1 MSVLPIPVGLYAGY
15 ILNICR
21 MSSILM
27 HEGAIHIQRELNRVY
42 IIFIS
47 VINFN
52 PPAQLL
58 VVQNILMYL
67 FNDVGCII
75 LHVSTQVD
83 INAYSVI
90 IEKSYE

>member
-1 MSVLPIPVGLYAGY
+1 MSVLPIPVGLYVGY

-42 IIFIS
+42 VIFIF
-47 VINFN
+47 VN
-52 PPAQLL
+52 PPGQLL
-58 VVQNILMYL
+58 VIQNIFMHL

-83 INAYSVI
+83 IKAHCVI
-90 IEKSYE
+90 IGKSYE